1 MELLEVV
8 RIEEVGRLVQE
19 GDVLLPCLD
28 GVDALADA
36 DGLIDLAPEACD
48 GLILRK
54 LGEDLL
60 RPALRRH
67 RDDAPGVAVV
77 HEALAVLHERR
88 ASRLIGQLEL
98 LRVDV
103 AEDLGIT
110 RRNRDERRA
119 LRRVVLVERSPPFGE
134 LREERFLAALIADV
148 RELLITPAHDDIM
161 RACRK
166 GLLRDCARERCA
178 FNRRIDDENLVLLQ
192 IDAHAHDEVR
202 ISSQ

>member
-1 MELLEVV
+1 M
-8 RIEEVGRLVQE
+8 
-19 GDVLLPCLD
+19 LLPCLD

-36 DGLIDLAPEACD
+36 DSLIDLAPEACD
-48 GLILRK
+48 GLILREV
-54 LGEDLL
+54 GEDLL
-60 RPALRRH
+60 RPTLRRH
-67 RDDAPGVAVV
+67 RDDTPGVAVV

-88 ASRLIGQLEL
+88 TGRLIGQFEL
-98 LRVDV
+98 LRIDV
-103 AEDLGIT
+103 AEDFRIA

-119 LRRVVLVERSPPFGE
+119 LRRVILVERAPPFGE
-134 LREERFLAALIADV
+134 LREERLLATLIADV
-148 RELLITPAHDDIM
+148 CELLITPAHDDIV